1 MNLRIYLTNS
11 DCDWP
16 LRHDAQA
23 DNAVFASRK
32 GGVAMTTMQ
41 EDRIVKVAADR
52 AGLPPET
59 SAHWLW
65 HCQPSH
71 SLDRGAPLHRC
82 RTPLIM
88 LPSPRRAATCMR
100 CQMTARP
107 NILGCKLPAVRLRLS
122 EGPVVS
128 AHSAGP
134 TTVPTSGQP
143 NQRGE
148 TPQGRQA
155 WQRPEPLHRRT
166 QAWR

>member
-71 SLDRGAPLHRC
+71 SLDRGAPLHLVQNTIDYASVATTGRY
-82 RTPLIM
+82 LHA
-88 LPSPRRAATCMR
+88 LPNDS
-100 CQMTARP
+100 
-107 NILGCKLPAVRLRLS
+107 
-122 EGPVVS
+122 S
-128 AHSAGP
+128 AKYFG
-134 TTVPTSGQP
+134 V
-143 NQRGE
+143 
-148 TPQGRQA
+148 
-155 WQRPEPLHRRT
+155 
-166 QAWR
+166 